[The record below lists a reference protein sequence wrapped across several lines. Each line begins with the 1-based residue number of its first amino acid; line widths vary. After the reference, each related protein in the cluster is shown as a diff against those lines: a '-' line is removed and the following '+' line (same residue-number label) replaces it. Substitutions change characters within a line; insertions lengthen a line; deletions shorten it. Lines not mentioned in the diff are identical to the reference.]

1 MLVGGRYEIP
11 LNASMGRCGMV
22 VRQFKQVCGF
32 RLEGRWA
39 HLGIT
44 GHSDLAGC
52 NGVEVLPTKGASV
65 LVQAGNPIGTG
76 AIVFVVQDAV
86 LQLGSLG

>member
-1 MLVGGRYEIP
+1 MGRY
-11 LNASMGRCGMV
+11 GMA
-22 VRQFKQVCGF
+22 VRQVCGF

-52 NGVEVLPTKGASV
+52 NGVKVLPTKGAPV

-76 AIVFVVQDAV
+76 TIVFVVQDAV
-86 LQLGSLG
+86 LRLGSLGWWGSWKIGEALWR